1 MDTSEFAKKDDLVN
15 LKSEVDK
22 LYIDKLS
29 ELDADKLKPVPVDL
43 KKKKSNVVDKK
54 VVEKDLYSAK
64 IKDTEN
70 KIPDI
75 SKVATNAALN
85 AKINEVNGEI
95 PSFTNLATTTALTA
109 VENKIPNVSD

>member
-1 MDTSEFAKKDDLVN
+1 MDTSEFAKKDDLAN

-29 ELDADKLKPVPVDL
+29 ELDADKLKPVPIGL
-43 KKKKSNVVDKK
+43 KKKCNLVDKN
-54 VVEKDLYSAK
+54 VVEKYFCIAK

-85 AKINEVNGEI
+85 AKIN
-95 PSFTNLATTTALTA
+95 
-109 VENKIPNVSD
+109 

>member
-1 MDTSEFAKKDDLVN
+1 MDTSEFAKKDDLAN

-29 ELDADKLKPVPVDL
+29 ELDADKLKPVPIGL
-43 KKKKSNVVDKK
+43 KKKSNVVDKK
-54 VVEKDLYSAK
+54 VVEKDFCSAK

-85 AKINEVNGEI
+85 AKIN
-95 PSFTNLATTTALTA
+95 
-109 VENKIPNVSD
+109 